1 MAKPETS
8 TRENA
13 VIALGAVLLIVMFY
27 GGGAIGSN
35 YSETTGVGTLIGL
48 LAGTGAWALVFGTV
62 CWLLAPKP
70 KPLETSPFD
79 DDQPE
84 ETEPDED
91 EDDHE
96 EQEPV
101 DLDYFEMEQA
111 RQAEEYPTREGW

>member
-1 MAKPETS
+1 MATPETS

-13 VIALGAVLLIVMFY
+13 VIALGAVLLIVLFY
-27 GGGAIGSN
+27 AGGGIGSR
-35 YSETTGVGTLIGL
+35 YSEATDVDTLVGL
-48 LAGTGAWALVFGTV
+48 LAGSVAWAVVFGTV

-84 ETEPDED
+84 ETEPEED